1 MKKNILT
8 YIIYILA
15 VIGMIITL
23 FIVYKDIDSSFS
35 FAFIIGYITFLFLA
49 FIYSMIAIM
58 INLRKLSWI
67 GIRKRL
73 YKFIAYLVLFSV
85 CSYIA
90 GYIFKTSEFDLLN
103 IISIPLG
110 LSLGIAFLD
119 LVFFKDKKL

>member
-8 YIIYILA
+8 YIIYLLA

-35 FAFIIGYITFLFLA
+35 FAFIIGYITFIFLA
-49 FIYSMIAIM
+49 IIYSMIAIM
-58 INLRKLSWI
+58 INLRKLRWI

-73 YKFIAYLVLFSV
+73 YKFIAYFVLLSV
-85 CSYIA
+85 FSYIA
-90 GYIFKTSEFDLLN
+90 GYIFKSSELDLLN
-103 IISIPLG
+103 IIPIPLG
-110 LSLGIAFLD
+110 FSLGIAFLD